1 MKKIIILY
9 FLGALL
15 LSGCMRDEFDT
26 TRVEEG
32 IAARVSLRML
42 LPDMDGAVSAG
53 NTRTS
58 ANTRAVDADVENRLD
73 SLRVLVFNSN
83 GEIVTNRKY
92 TAQSDGSLSSLQIDT
107 WSGNNLT
114 FCFVANS
121 RGNMEDQLAAVTSYD
136 DLREFMVSASGLNFG
151 LSDTEALVM
160 TAIVENVNV
169 QPGPS
174 TISEPIWL
182 QFLAAKL
189 TLTVTDETLLDILSP
204 FLDGT

>member
-73 SLRVLVFNSN
+73 SLRVLVFNNSN
-83 GEIVTNRKY
+83 
-92 TAQSDGSLSSLQIDT
+92 QPQIHGT
-107 WSGNNLT
+107 VRRIA
-114 FCFVANS
+114 FVS
-121 RGNMEDQLAAVTSYD
+121 PDRH
-136 DLREFMVSASGLNFG
+136 
-151 LSDTEALVM
+151 LVG
-160 TAIVENVNV
+160 
-169 QPGPS
+169 Q
-174 TISEPIWL
+174 
-182 QFLAAKL
+182 
-189 TLTVTDETLLDILSP
+189 
-204 FLDGT
+204 

>member
-58 ANTRAVDADVENRLD
+58 ANTRAVDADVENRHRQPARTGIQQQRRD
-73 SLRVLVFNSN
+73 SNQPQIHGTVRRIAFVSPDRYLV
-83 GEIVTNRKY
+83 G
-92 TAQSDGSLSSLQIDT
+92 Q
-107 WSGNNLT
+107 
-114 FCFVANS
+114 
-121 RGNMEDQLAAVTSYD
+121 
-136 DLREFMVSASGLNFG
+136 
-151 LSDTEALVM
+151 
-160 TAIVENVNV
+160 
-169 QPGPS
+169 
-174 TISEPIWL
+174 
-182 QFLAAKL
+182 
-189 TLTVTDETLLDILSP
+189 
-204 FLDGT
+204 

>member
-58 ANTRAVDADVENRLD
+58 ARI
-73 SLRVLVFNSN
+73 
-83 GEIVTNRKY
+83 GW
-92 TAQSDGSLSSLQIDT
+92 TACAYWYS
-107 WSGNNLT
+107 
-114 FCFVANS
+114 
-121 RGNMEDQLAAVTSYD
+121 
-136 DLREFMVSASGLNFG
+136 
-151 LSDTEALVM
+151 
-160 TAIVENVNV
+160 TA
-169 QPGPS
+169 
-174 TISEPIWL
+174 T
-182 QFLAAKL
+182 AR
-189 TLTVTDETLLDILSP
+189 
-204 FLDGT
+204 